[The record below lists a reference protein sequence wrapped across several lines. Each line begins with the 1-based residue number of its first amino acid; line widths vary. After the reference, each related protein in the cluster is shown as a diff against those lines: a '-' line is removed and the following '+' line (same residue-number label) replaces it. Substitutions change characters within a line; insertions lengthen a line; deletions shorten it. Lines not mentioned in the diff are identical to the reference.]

1 MTKGG
6 LRYLKKLEW
15 EIDELR
21 DKAEGLMTR
30 IQNFYWY
37 EEDVLDQDAP
47 TPLTCAG
54 ESMKDAVSSIT
65 DALLELQKAYNAE
78 KALMDMYDGLLNKEY
93 KEQL

>member
-37 EEDVLDQDAP
+37 EEDVLDQDAH
-47 TPLTCAG
+47 TQLTCAG

-78 KALMDMYDGLLNKEY
+78 KALIDMYESLLGE
-93 KEQL
+93 

>member
-1 MTKGG
+1 MTREG
-6 LRYLKKLEW
+6 LKYLKKLEW

-37 EEDVLDQDAP
+37 EEDVLDQDAH
-47 TPLTCAG
+47 THLTCARD
-54 ESMKDAVSSIT
+54 SMKDAVSCIT
-65 DALLELQKAYNAE
+65 DALLELQKAYDAE
-78 KALMDMYDGLLNKEY
+78 KALIDMYDGLLNKEY